1 MSSTRIRFTP
11 RRVETLVAAGLAAL
25 RRGTPAV
32 LSSRHPRLTAG
43 LRRQWL
49 DTATAVFGDAVP
61 SNERAAEAAKVL
73 LRWGIVCLRPDG
85 QPGFEGIDDH
95 AWLHSTSW
103 RPMLTLSCHHG
114 LLVIPTFPARYRRR
128 PDESP
133 IENLCGLWAVG
144 QSTVYRYLEKGRRQ
158 LAELFAQP
166 ASGEQLLSLRDAA
179 DQWLVGRHLP
189 VSDRAP
195 WHHRQ
200 AQAALLDGHVD
211 AALWH
216 LYRAADVDGVLE
228 ALKRHGS
235 ELSRSGEIDT
245 LLQMLESQAP
255 PPLLVELAMRRAAL
269 AHFRQDVEGEGEALQ
284 RALRLAQTNGEALLV
299 GMAQGALARFFEER
313 DRDRAIACYEDAID
327 HLRRAIEHGEDPD
340 RQKAVNEYANS
351 IVHLAWLHLRRN
363 NPKARTLLEQVPGMS
378 DEASLDHETIGSL
391 EQTWGEYWRCVGNPR
406 RALEHKHKALAIFER
421 IGDMRSV
428 LSTYNN
434 LSLIYSDAK
443 DYELAVEYGQ
453 RVVSAS
459 ASTAVEPELLSSVH
473 CNLGVAYFSLGKL
486 DETIQHYESS
496 RAIAAQAG
504 LRALLVV
511 TQYNLAEAHYERFKL
526 RGDLVDEAR
535 GDEYAAA
542 AARLSTEANAHA
554 QADAARAL
562 KREVLG
568 TGEGPDRLL
577 PTEHAAHFTEMAEI
591 ERLRLTL
598 AMPQDATQQ
607 IRTHLAI
614 ARAYLSIAVK
624 EREAA
629 LALAERQGITQDFS
643 AEIDALRQT
652 FSRELTREQ
661 RLAHAWGTASDDLLG
676 SERRQSVLAYLLSQG
691 SINKSSF
698 AEVAAVSLATA
709 SKHLGV
715 LTERGLLVQTGK
727 GPSTRYLLADEPLPN
742 QVTPVLGM
750 PAPRSAS

>member
-1 MSSTRIRFTP
+1 MSSPSTQLTP
-11 RRVETLVAAGLAAL
+11 RTVEALVGAGLSAL

-32 LSSRHPRLTAG
+32 LSSRHSRLSAG

-49 DTATAVFGDAVP
+49 DAAIAVFGDAVP
-61 SNERAAEAAKVL
+61 ANERAAEAAKVL
-73 LRWGIVCLRPDG
+73 LCWGIVRLRPDR

-103 RPMLTLSCHHG
+103 RPMLALSCHHG
-114 LLVIPTFPARYRRR
+114 LLTIPAFPTRYRRR
-128 PDESP
+128 QDESP

-144 QSTVYRYLEKGRRQ
+144 QSTVYRYLDKGRRQ
-158 LAELFAQP
+158 LCEQFAQRP
-166 ASGEQLLSLRDAA
+166 SGEQLLSLRDAA
-179 DQWLVGRHLP
+179 DRWLVGGHP
-189 VSDRAP
+189 PSGDRTS

-200 AQAALLDGHVD
+200 AQSALLDGRVD
-211 AALWH
+211 AAVWH
-216 LYRAADVDGVLE
+216 LYRTADIEGVLE

-235 ELSRSGEIDT
+235 EASRSGEVDAI
-245 LLQMLESQAP
+245 LEMLESQAP

-284 RALRLAQTNGEALLV
+284 RALRLAEASGAALLV

-313 DRDRAIACYEDAID
+313 DRDRAIACYEDAIN
-327 HLRRAIEHGEDPD
+327 HLRRAIEHSGDPD
-340 RQKAVNEYANS
+340 RLKAVNEYANS

-378 DEASLDHETIGSL
+378 EAALDHETLGSL

-443 DYELAVEYGQ
+443 DYELAIEYGE

-459 ASTAVEPELLSSVH
+459 STVAVEPELLSSAH

-486 DETIQHYESS
+486 DDTIRHYEAS
-496 RAIAAQAG
+496 REMAAKAG

-526 RGDLVDEAR
+526 RGDPVDEAR

-577 PTEHAAHFTEMAEI
+577 PTEHAAHFAEMAEV
-591 ERLRLTL
+591 ERLRMSL
-598 AMPQDATQQ
+598 AMPQDAPQQ
-607 IRTHLAI
+607 VRTHLAI
-614 ARAYLSIAVK
+614 ARAYLAIATK
-624 EREAA
+624 EREMA
-629 LALAERQGITQDFS
+629 LALAERHGVTEDFS
-643 AEIDALRQT
+643 AEIDSLRQT
-652 FSRELTREQ
+652 FSRGLTREQ
-661 RLAHAWGTASDDLLG
+661 RLSQAWGSGSDDLLG
-676 SERRQSVLAYLLSQG
+676 SERRQAVLAYLLNHG
-691 SINKSSF
+691 SINKSGY

-709 SKHLGV
+709 SKHLG
-715 LTERGLLVQTGK
+715 LLAERGLLMQTGK
-727 GPSTRYLLADEPLPN
+727 GPSTRYLVTDGPSSN
-742 QVTPVLGM
+742 QPTPILGM
-750 PAPRSAS
+750 PAPGSAS